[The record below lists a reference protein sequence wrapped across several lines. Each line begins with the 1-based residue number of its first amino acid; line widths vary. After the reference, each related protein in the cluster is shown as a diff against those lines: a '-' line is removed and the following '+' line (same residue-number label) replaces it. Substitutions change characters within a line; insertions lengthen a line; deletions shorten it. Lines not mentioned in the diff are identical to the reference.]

1 MTRAAIL
8 LVAATTLLFLG
19 CKKEDAKSSSGASG
33 ASAGGRGE
41 VETVLHHRSAE
52 GAVFVTIET
61 IEGYRHRIT
70 SLDLATGQ
78 PLARK
83 VVPQRPDCVTA
94 SVGRLWCVIGDLQ
107 LLDVRTLATIADLG
121 TLEKSEPLF
130 ASGVVKNGSRGLTQD
145 RAVVLVTGDGQ
156 HVRIDPTTVGAAR
169 MGPSDPA
176 PGYWGV
182 GSSATT
188 SEVRFG
194 EVIYDFRGRGHDEL
208 MLLVDRN
215 APAEATMAATELA
228 YPAFLAPSLVID
240 QTVGSAAILRDP
252 PAVLVEHPSSLIAER
267 SQDQLSLL
275 ELSGRV
281 RWKIDPGGDLKLAAT
296 AGDTVVLA
304 LDARP
309 DDLAVA
315 IDLAT
320 GAVRWRFEY

>member
-1 MTRAAIL
+1 MTRAALL
-8 LVAATTLLFLG
+8 LVAATTLLFLA
-19 CKKEDAKSSSGASG
+19 CKKEDAKSSSGSSG
-33 ASAGGRGE
+33 AAGGRGE
-41 VETVLHHRSAE
+41 VEAVIHHRSAE

-78 PLARK
+78 PLARR

-107 LLDVRTLATIADLG
+107 LLDVRTLATIAELG
-121 TLEKSEPLF
+121 TLEKTEPLF
-130 ASGVVKNGSRGLTQD
+130 ASGVVKSGSRGLTQD
-145 RAVVLVTGDGQ
+145 RAVVLITGDGQ
-156 HVRIDPTTVGAAR
+156 HVRIDPTTVAAAR

-176 PGYWGV
+176 PGYWGDDRR
-182 GSSATT
+182 ATT
-188 SEVRFG
+188 TEVRFG

-215 APAEATMAATELA
+215 APAEATSAATELA

-267 SQDQLSLL
+267 AQDQLSLL

-281 RWKIDPGGDLKLAAT
+281 RWKIDPRGDLKLAAT

-309 DDLAVA
+309 NDLAVA

-320 GAVRWRFEY
+320 GAVRWRFQY